1 MTSRSLSHIA
11 ALAAI
16 IAAGTPVVAHAGAPD
31 RQQPYAIVAQ
41 ATQSPRSGGT
51 AAQGEE
57 GHAGRPEM
65 MPPGMM
71 HPGMMGGPMSGMMP
85 MMGMHGPML
94 KIIFAIA
101 DTNGDGALSF
111 EEVTALH
118 KRIFDAMDTNKDG
131 KVTLEEIEAFMWD

>member
-1 MTSRSLSHIA
+1 MTSGPLSHLA
-11 ALAAI
+11 AFAAI
-16 IAAGTPVVAHAGAPD
+16 IAAGAPVGAHAERHD

-41 ATQSPRSGGT
+41 ATQSPAPGGA
-51 AAQGEE
+51 AAQGEA
-57 GHAGRPEM
+57 GHAGHPGM

-71 HPGMMGGPMSGMMP
+71 YPGMMAGPMP

-94 KIIFAIA
+94 KIMFAIA
-101 DTNGDGALSF
+101 DVDGDGALTF

-118 KRIFDAMDTNKDG
+118 KRIFDAMDVNKDG